1 MKYFFQNLVSAK
13 MKTLITIALLATSL
27 NVMSASQD
35 AKKCEAK
42 MISSAEKMIDASEE
56 ITDIQPMDE
65 NNFVVTYYMYGTCYN
80 SIFVEIAPDSD
91 CEIVSVQEDYEPRCH

>member
-1 MKYFFQNLVSAK
+1 MKS
-13 MKTLITIALLATSL
+13 LITIALLSSSL
-27 NVMSASQD
+27 SAMSASQI

-65 NNFVVTYYMYGTCYN
+65 NNFVVTYYMYGTCYS
-80 SIFVEIAPDSD
+80 SIFVEIAPTKGNEEVATD
-91 CEIVSVQEDYEPRCH
+91 CEIVSVAQEYYPRCH